1 MFLGEDM
8 FKKRILIFLA
18 IIAVLTLTLMIKDT
32 NVLNIP
38 SNKGNKENNQLTES
52 NTTSPN
58 QLIEAIIS
66 DAEKGRIPDFPFIA
80 GETSF
85 KEVINE
91 LGEPQ
96 SLNHTVSGNYAN
108 FQQYD
113 LSIGYELSN
122 VFDIRSNDPI
132 LKEIHL
138 EDLKEFAGEPNQ
150 IKYYKDETT
159 DQIIL
164 TYHVNS
170 SYQLKWIF
178 SKPSE
183 QEPNPTV
190 HHISVVTQAH
200 EQLTQTISEMSL
212 DEKIG
217 QMIFA
222 GISGTIMDQQ
232 TDTLISQ
239 DKIGGI
245 IFFNRNLNSPS
256 QIVKLLNDI
265 KEVNSNNNF
274 PLFFGIDEEGG
285 QISRLQSAFITLPS
299 NQVIGQVNNVSFA
312 HELGTILGK
321 ELSTFGFNLDFAP
334 VLDVNSNPN
343 NPVIGNRSYGNN
355 KELVAKLGVETM
367 KGIQSENVISVI
379 KHFPGHGDTSVD
391 SHYELPLV
399 DKSKE
404 ALHQLELIPFNKAIA
419 EGADVVMIAHILLP
433 QIDPSSPASMS
444 KTIID
449 GLLRDELSFDG
460 VVITDDLTMEA
471 ITDNYSIM
479 RASVESIKA
488 GSDIILVAHD
498 YQNIASSIQAIKNAI
513 NNGELSEQRINDSVR
528 RILLLKEKYK
538 LTNSQINDVNVDE
551 INELI
556 NQLQK
561 KYNS

>member
-1 MFLGEDM
+1 MY
-8 FKKRILIFLA
+8 KKGIFIFLA
-18 IIAVLTLTLMIKDT
+18 IIAAVLTLTLLIKDT
-32 NVLNIP
+32 DVLNKQNKQ
-38 SNKGNKENNQLTES
+38 SNKDNEENNQLTET

-58 QLIEAIIS
+58 QLIETIIS
-66 DAEKGRIPDFPFIA
+66 NAEKGRIPDFPFIA

-91 LGEPQ
+91 LGDPQ
-96 SLNHTVSGNYAN
+96 SLTHTVSGNYAN
-108 FQQYD
+108 FQQSD

-122 VFDIRSNDPI
+122 VFDIRLNNSI
-132 LKEIHL
+132 LNEIHL
-138 EDLKEFAGEPNQ
+138 EELKEFAGEPDQ
-150 IKYYKDETT
+150 ITYYKDQTT

-170 SYQLKWIF
+170 SYKLKWIF
-178 SKPSE
+178 SKPNE
-183 QEPNPTV
+183 QDPNPTV

-200 EQLTQTISEMSL
+200 EQLTQTISEMTL

-222 GISGTIMDQQ
+222 GISGTVVDQQ
-232 TDTLISQ
+232 TENLILH

-256 QIVKLLNDI
+256 QILKLLNNL
-265 KEVNSNNNF
+265 KKVNSNNNF

-285 QISRLQSAFITLPS
+285 QISRLQSAFTPLPS
-299 NQVIGQVNNVSFA
+299 NQVVGQVNNVSFA
-312 HELGTILGK
+312 YELGTILGK

-355 KELVAKLGVETM
+355 KDLVAKLGVETM
-367 KGIQSENVISVI
+367 KGIQSKNVISVI

-399 DKSKE
+399 NKSKE
-404 ALHQLELIPFNKAIA
+404 ELQQLELIPFKKAIA
-419 EGADVVMIAHILLP
+419 EGADVIMIAHILLP
-433 QIDPSSPASMS
+433 KIDPSSPASMS

-471 ITDNYSIM
+471 ITDNYSIS

-488 GSDIILVAHD
+488 GSDIILIAHN
-498 YQNIASSIQAIKNAI
+498 YENITSSVQAIKNAI

-538 LTNSQINDVNVDE
+538 LTNSQINEANVDE

-556 NQLQK
+556 NQLEE